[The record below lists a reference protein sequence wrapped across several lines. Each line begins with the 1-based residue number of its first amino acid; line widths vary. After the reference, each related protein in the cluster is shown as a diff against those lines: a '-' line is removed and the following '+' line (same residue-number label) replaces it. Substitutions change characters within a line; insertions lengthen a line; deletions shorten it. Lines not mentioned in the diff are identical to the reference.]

1 MGVSEMVIKRGAQSC
16 LVQHDGTLHEVCATT
31 VDRVV
36 DTTAA
41 GDSFSAGY
49 LATRLN
55 GGSPQHVAAEG
66 HRLAERVIQYP
77 GALVTR
83 EVMSG

>member
-36 DTTAA
+36 DATAA

-55 GGSPQHVAAEG
+55 GGSPQHATGEG
-66 HRLAERVIQYP
+66 HRLAGRVI
-77 GALVTR
+77 
-83 EVMSG
+83 